1 MSDLNDEFYRPRH
14 KPTII
19 APERKTAASER
30 LRFNNYA
37 PVAGID
43 TENHVLYGV
52 SAMQAVEA
60 LGHGLLIDQ
69 ITLQQFV
76 DIANSKRQGLKSRFT
91 HPGLSSD
98 GLGKHLGRMRN
109 FRVQGDKAIGDLY
122 FSESAARSPHGDL
135 RGYVE
140 SLAIEDPEAFGMS
153 VVVDGVRVWVLDDGT
168 EVDADPW
175 GDAPPN
181 ARDSIPTLRI
191 VEAYAVDAVDE
202 PAANRDGLFGAFSK
216 TTNELAAAAYD
227 DIDRH
232 LARAGIDQDTLAAY
246 VNTYLNTGEIVD
258 PALQTYAKQIQ
269 NLYDFDDAKL
279 RVFAAQYLEHRKRHP
294 AQIER
299 VSLATPPQA
308 AAVALSNDA
317 VVNAASTGDRQMSG
331 NFRTP
336 DDAAVEA
343 TTAPAVAQAPVA
355 EAQAAHEWLAAMQR
369 TAAQAMIQ
377 ASGLPQPI
385 QKRLLN
391 RQFASPADVEAAIAE
406 ERETLAALQEA
417 NVVQLNGSAPRGGNI
432 SVRDPMDEVRG
443 HVNYFF
449 GAPGAVPP
457 PANMRNF
464 ADLYVALTG
473 DTEFHGVFHPDRVM
487 LSGANLTTLPNLAV
501 DAMNKVIVQQMVYMD
516 HWRWYERIVSVEPND
531 GTLNDMKWITL
542 GGIGNLPTVA
552 EGAPYTE
559 LSIAD
564 TKETSPF
571 VKAGG
576 YVGITREMIRN
587 SAIQQMQAIPRA
599 LANAAIRSRSAAVSA
614 IFTVNSGTGPL
625 LGQDSTVLFH
635 TNHGGNVQSTAF
647 GTDATAWRAARAECF
662 QHAEVGSGKP
672 LGIYPRYALLPAEL
686 YDVALSVFGYGE
698 GMPTAYSPEAQ
709 DRGFADPRPI
719 PLTVPDWTD
728 GTDWAYIVD
737 PNVYP
742 VIQMSYSQNPG
753 GRTHPAPE
761 MFTAASETSG
771 LMFTNDILPIK
782 VRDEFAV
789 GVNGWRGIG
798 KRNVTGN

>member
-1 MSDLNDEFYRPRH
+1 MSDLHDGFYKLRNR
-14 KPTII
+14 PTII
-19 APERKTAASER
+19 APERKTAAER

-60 LGHGLLIDQ
+60 LGHDLLIDRV
-69 ITLQQFV
+69 TLREFR
-76 DIANSKRQGLKSRFT
+76 DLANAKPNGLKSRFT

-98 GLGKHLGRMRN
+98 GLGKFIGRAKN
-109 FRVQGDKAIGDLY
+109 FRVAGDKLLADLHL
-122 FSESAARSPHGDL
+122 SDIAARSPHGDL
-135 RGYVE
+135 RAYIEG
-140 SLAIEDPEAFGMS
+140 LALEAPDMFGLS
-153 VVVDGVRVWVLDDGT
+153 VVLDGRRVWVLDDGT

-175 GDAPPN
+175 GDAPRN
-181 ARDSIPTLRI
+181 ARDGIPTLRV

-216 TTNELAAAAYD
+216 TTNELAAATYA

-232 LARAGIDQDTLAAY
+232 LARAGIDQETLAAY
-246 VNTYLNTGEIVD
+246 VNTYLYTGEIVD
-258 PALQTYAKQIQ
+258 PAIRAYVEQVQS
-269 NLYDFDDAKL
+269 LYDFDDSKL
-279 RVFAAQYLEHRKRHP
+279 RVFAAQYLEHRQRHS

-299 VSLATPPQA
+299 VSLATPQV

-317 VVNAASTGDRQMSG
+317 VVNAASTGDRQMSD

-336 DDAAVEA
+336 DDAAVKA

-377 ASGLPQPI
+377 SSGLPQPI

-391 RQFASPADVEAAIAE
+391 RSFASPADVEAAITE

-417 NVVQLNGSAPRGGNI
+417 NVIFNNGNAPRGGGI
-432 SVRDPMDEVRG
+432 HVSDPMDEVRG

-473 DTEFHGVFHPDRVM
+473 DTEFHGVFRPDRVT

-501 DAMNKVIVQQMVYMD
+501 DAMNKIIVEQMRYMD

-542 GGIGNLPTVA
+542 GGIANLPTVS

-559 LSIAD
+559 LNVAD
-564 TKETSPF
+564 TKETSAF

-614 IFTVNSGTGPL
+614 IFTANSGTGPTL
-625 LGQDSTVLFH
+625 AQDSTVLFH
-635 TNHGGNVQSTAF
+635 INHGANVQATAF

-761 MFTAASETSG
+761 LFTAASETAG

-798 KRNVTGN
+798 KRNVTGS